1 MFSDRSVLVCAGSG
15 WSVAGTP
22 LPLQPQS
29 DASPFFSARRGDGSA
44 GMGMGAVGG
53 AAAHA

>member
-1 MFSDRSVLVCAGSG
+1 MSQNIVVTDLDRLRHSCSAS
-15 WSVAGTP
+15 
-22 LPLQPQS
+22 QS
-29 DASPFFSARRGDGSA
+29 DASPFFSARRGEGSA